1 MNEEITEVLQL
12 ALHAKT
18 MAERYARLYKESG
31 KKHDRIWLEKWQDRF
46 NQRME
51 EAAALIN

>member
-1 MNEEITEVLQL
+1 MNEEITEILRL

-51 EAAALIN
+51 EAAALIS

>member
-1 MNEEITEVLQL
+1 MNNEVIEVLRL

-18 MAERYARLYKESG
+18 MAERYARLYKERG

-51 EAAALIN
+51 EAAALIS

>member
-1 MNEEITEVLQL
+1 MSNEVIEILRL

-31 KKHDRIWLEKWQDRF
+31 KKQDRIWLEKWQDRF
-46 NQRME
+46 NQRIE
-51 EAAALIN
+51 EAAALIS